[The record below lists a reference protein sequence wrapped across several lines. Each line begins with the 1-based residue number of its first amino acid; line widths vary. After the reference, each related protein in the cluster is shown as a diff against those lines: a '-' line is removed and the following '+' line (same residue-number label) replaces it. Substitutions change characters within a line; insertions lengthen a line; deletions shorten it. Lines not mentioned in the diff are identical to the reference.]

1 VAETKIKVTA
11 DTSQAERAIGNLEKS
26 LDSLQS
32 ASADVAAALGIIT
45 GAAAA
50 MTYAVLRT
58 ADAAGAVIDAA
69 DAIGISAA
77 KLQELQYA
85 AGLAGVGADTL
96 NASIIRLS
104 NNIGEGLAKGSGPA
118 VEALKSL
125 NIPIQEIVRS
135 RPDEQFQRISQ
146 AILAIE
152 NPSQRVAASIELFG
166 KQGPAILKVAEE
178 LEKVRRIT
186 EETGLGVTERDLVA
200 LDEASDSVD
209 QLKILWDAGVKKAV
223 AEIAPYIVAI
233 VNKIKEAIK
242 EAGGFEGIWK
252 KIKEVLHTIA
262 NIATI
267 IATIL
272 AARLVVGAAQFA
284 FQLGRA
290 LIAAKGISAV
300 LARTPIGLLA
310 AGIAIAADALGV
322 DLVGAAGDFLDL
334 NLDIKGAEDQ
344 INVALD
350 TRNEKLTEAVE
361 VAQGFNE
368 EQKKALETL
377 ETTILGLERAVQ
389 FQRDRLALG
398 EIEARVVRVL
408 AEENAKLEKVG
419 LTLTQ
424 QQKDRIA
431 GAIREEEAVKR
442 IQATRDALRQAELK
456 FAVPSSKEF
465 DSAAKEIEVA
475 NKALIE
481 AQKSG
486 NAELIDLEQQR
497 YDRVKHNFRQ
507 TVIQYGWSL
516 TERGRLEMDYVKKSG
531 DISNT
536 QTQSLIMNNGRE
548 TDLYRA
554 LEEEKLRLKQEY
566 AEKQLQVDVDRI
578 QRTLMAERSGM
589 AQKLSADDQAILQ
602 QRGAQERQAQIV
614 NDRIAFEKK
623 SETEK
628 AAFVI
633 DQGAQ
638 MFSALGAHNK
648 KAFEAAKAFNIA
660 NAIMNTYMGATKA
673 LATYPPPFNFIA
685 AAAVIGMGLAQVATI
700 RNQQYSGRQL
710 GGPVMGGTP
719 YLVGE
724 NGPELFTPNTT
735 GSITRNSD
743 LGGGG
748 PVNVNFTIVANDTT
762 GFDELLTSRQTVI
775 KQIISDAMLERGQRS
790 MV

>member
-1 VAETKIKVTA
+1 VAETKIKITA
-11 DTSQAERAIGNLEKS
+11 DTSQAERAIAGLERS
-26 LDSLQS
+26 LEGLQS

-69 DAIGISAA
+69 DAIGISAS

-118 VEALKSL
+118 VEALKRL
-125 NIPIQEIVRS
+125 NIPIQEIVRQ

-178 LEKVRRIT
+178 LDKVRRIT
-186 EETGLGVTERDLVA
+186 EETGLGITERDLVA

-209 QLKILWDAGVKKAV
+209 QLKVLWDAGVKKAV

-252 KIKEVLHTIA
+252 KIKQVLHTIA

-350 TRNEKLTEAVE
+350 TRNQKLTEAVE
-361 VAQGFNE
+361 VAAGFNE
-368 EQKKALETL
+368 EQKKALDTL

-398 EIEARVVRVL
+398 ETEARVVRVL

-419 LTLTQ
+419 LSLTEQ
-424 QQKDRIA
+424 QRKRITD
-431 GAIREEEAVKR
+431 AIREEEAVKR
-442 IQATRDALRQAELK
+442 IKSVRDDITKEKLE
-456 FAVPSSKEF
+456 FAP
-465 DSAAKEIEVA
+465 AITKEIEAHKERV
-475 NKALIE
+475 KQALKDI
-481 AQKSG
+481 KT
-486 NAELIDLEQQR
+486 AEQSNNQVLIDLEEQKLDLILFNHKKRLDSLVKSLTAMGQLEVDHNKKIADIEAALQLVKAQQR
-497 YDRVKHNFRQ
+497 
-507 TVIQYGWSL
+507 G
-516 TERGRLEMDYVKKSG
+516 
-531 DISNT
+531 
-536 QTQSLIMNNGRE
+536 
-548 TDLYRA
+548 
-554 LEEEKLRLKQEY
+554 EEIGAYKTLLDEKLRLEQEY
-566 AEKQLQVDVDRI
+566 QNKVAELEIQRI
-578 QRTLMAERSGM
+578 QRSLMMNKDGI
-589 AQKLSADDQAILQ
+589 AQKLSAEDQAILQ
-602 QRGAQERQAQIV
+602 TKGAQERQTQIV
-614 NDRIAFEKK
+614 SRLK
-623 SETEK
+623 
-628 AAFVI
+628 
-633 DQGAQ
+633 
-638 MFSALGAHNK
+638 
-648 KAFEAAKAFNIA
+648 
-660 NAIMNTYMGATKA
+660 
-673 LATYPPPFNFIA
+673 
-685 AAAVIGMGLAQVATI
+685 
-700 RNQQYSGRQL
+700 RNQKQKKQHLSL
-710 GGPVMGGTP
+710 
-719 YLVGE
+719 
-724 NGPELFTPNTT
+724 
-735 GSITRNSD
+735 
-743 LGGGG
+743 
-748 PVNVNFTIVANDTT
+748 
-762 GFDELLTSRQTVI
+762 I
-775 KQIISDAMLERGQRS
+775 KVLRCSQH
-790 MV
+790 

>member
-1 VAETKIKVTA
+1 MAETKIKVTA
-11 DTSQAERAIGNLEKS
+11 DTSQAERAIAGLERS
-26 LDSLQS
+26 LEGLQS
-32 ASADVAAALGIIT
+32 ASADVAAALAVVT

-58 ADAAGAVIDAA
+58 ADAAGAIVDAA
-69 DAIGISAA
+69 DAIGISASR
-77 KLQELQYA
+77 LQEFHYA

-96 NASIIRLS
+96 NSTMIRLANS
-104 NNIGEGLAKGSGPA
+104 IGEGLAKGSGPA
-118 VEALKSL
+118 VEALKRL
-125 NIPIQEIVRS
+125 NIPIQEIARQ
-135 RPDEQFQRISQ
+135 RPDQQFQQISQ
-146 AILAIE
+146 ALLAID
-152 NPSQRVAASIELFG
+152 NPAQRVAMSMELFG

-178 LEKVRRIT
+178 LDKVRRIT
-186 EETGLGVTERDLVA
+186 EEAGLGVTERDLVA

-209 QLKILWDAGVKKAV
+209 QLKVLWDAGVKKAV

-233 VNKIKEAIK
+233 VNRIKEAIK

-252 KIKEVLHTIA
+252 KIKEVLHTIV
-262 NIATI
+262 NVMTI

-284 FQLGRA
+284 IQLGRA
-290 LIAAKGISAV
+290 LVTAKGLSAV
-300 LARTPIGLLA
+300 LARTPVGLIA
-310 AGIAIAADALGV
+310 AGLALAADALGV

-344 INVALD
+344 INTALD
-350 TRNEKLTEAVE
+350 QRNDKLTEAIE
-361 VAQGFNE
+361 IQEGFND
-368 EQKKALETL
+368 EQEKALEAL

-389 FQRDRLALG
+389 FQKDRLALG
-398 EIEARVVRVL
+398 ESEARVVRVL
-408 AEENAKLEKVG
+408 AEENAKLQKVG
-419 LTLTQ
+419 LALTE
-424 QQKDRIA
+424 QQKQRITD
-431 GAIREEEAVKR
+431 AIREEEAVKR
-442 IQATRDALRQAELK
+442 IKSVRDDITKEKLE
-456 FAVPSSKEF
+456 FAP
-465 DSAAKEIEVA
+465 AITKEIEAHKVRVTQALKDIATAERA
-475 NKALIE
+475 NN
-481 AQKSG
+481 Q
-486 NAELIDLEQQR
+486 ELE
-497 YDRVKHNFRQ
+497 
-507 TVIQYGWSL
+507 
-516 TERGRLEMDYVKKSG
+516 
-531 DISNT
+531 
-536 QTQSLIMNNGRE
+536 
-548 TDLYRA
+548 A
-554 LEEEKLRLKQEY
+554 LEEEKLNLILKNHKRRLDDLVKNLTAMGQLEVDYNKKMADMTAALDLVKAQQNGEELGAYKTLLDEKLRLEQEFNQKKQELDI
-566 AEKQLQVDVDRI
+566 ARI
-578 QRTLMAERSGM
+578 QRTLMEERSGM
-589 AQKLSADDQAILQ
+589 AKSLSENDRAVLQ
-602 QRGAQERQAQIV
+602 QAGASERQKAIV
-614 NDRIAFEKK
+614 QDRINFEKK

-628 AAFVI
+628 AAFAI

-638 MFSALGAHNK
+638 MFSALGQHNK

-710 GGPVMGGTP
+710 GGPVMGGKS

-735 GSITRNSD
+735 GSITRNND